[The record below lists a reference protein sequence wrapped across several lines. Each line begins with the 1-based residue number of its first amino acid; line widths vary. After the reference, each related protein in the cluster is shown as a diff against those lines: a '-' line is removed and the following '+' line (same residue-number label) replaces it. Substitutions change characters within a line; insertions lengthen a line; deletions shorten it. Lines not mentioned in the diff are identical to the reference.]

1 MAANLGNWPSGREPI
16 SKIGPS
22 DGCGGDA
29 VPLAV
34 ERWYDFLEFGVI
46 WEMSAR
52 TFTTAQLKRINAL
65 LPLIAAFDRIQILPG
80 LSLIAVLEKLYTR
93 EDILP

>member
-1 MAANLGNWPSGREPI
+1 MAENLGNWPSGREPI

-22 DGCGGDA
+22 DGCGRDA

-46 WEMSAR
+46 WEMSAKSIS
-52 TFTTAQLKRINAL
+52 AS
-65 LPLIAAFDRIQILPG
+65 
-80 LSLIAVLEKLYTR
+80 SL
-93 EDILP
+93 

>member
-1 MAANLGNWPSGREPI
+1 MQFHWRWNCRTI
-16 SKIGPS
+16 SHK
-22 DGCGGDA
+22 
-29 VPLAV
+29 L
-34 ERWYDFLEFGVI
+34 GVI

-80 LSLIAVLEKLYTR
+80 LSLIAVLEKPYTR

>member
-1 MAANLGNWPSGREPI
+1 MAENLGNWPSGREPI

-22 DGCGGDA
+22 DGCGRDA

-46 WEMSAR
+46 WEMSVKVGILFCAMFHR
-52 TFTTAQLKRINAL
+52 KKVCFFSSCSMNSFF
-65 LPLIAAFDRIQILPG
+65 IADE
-80 LSLIAVLEKLYTR
+80 VMN
-93 EDILP
+93 